1 LPLEFTVAGFR
12 FGHTIVCNGYNYNL
26 NFNSASLDL
35 LFTFTAL
42 SGQLGDFK
50 TLPENWI
57 IQWER
62 FIAPDG
68 GRNKARRLDTTIT
81 KALFRAVERQGHRR
95 AGKDAANLAVR
106 NLLRGYVLRMPIGQ
120 GVAKAMK
127 LQPLT
132 SAQLLKVA
140 NDSSNSDQAQALKDG
155 NFHRRT
161 PLWYYLL
168 AEAKHHGGGNRL
180 GPVGS
185 RSVAEVLVG
194 LVRRSQDSILQVP
207 DWKPTIRRANPP
219 TSCWPTSSASPRWC
233 RHRRHAQHPTAPF
246 HQRWVLNRAATGGPG
261 SSPSN
266 A

>member
-1 LPLEFTVAGFR
+1 MAGFR

-207 DWKPTIRRANPP
+207 GWKPTIRRANPP

>member
-1 LPLEFTVAGFR
+1 VASWATSRPCPRTGSSSGNASSLPT
-12 FGHTIVCNGYNYNL
+12 
-26 NFNSASLDL
+26 
-35 LFTFTAL
+35 
-42 SGQLGDFK
+42 
-50 TLPENWI
+50 
-57 IQWER
+57 
-62 FIAPDG
+62 G

-81 KALFRAVERQGHRR
+81 KALFRLRNVKGIEERP
-95 AGKDAANLAVR
+95 KDAANLAVR

-140 NDSSNSDQAQALKDG
+140 NDSGNSDQAQALKDG

-185 RSVAEVLVG
+185 RIVAEVLVG
-194 LVRRSQDSILQVP
+194 LVRRSQDSISLAGARLETDHPPGQ
-207 DWKPTIRRANPP
+207 PTRLRAGRPAPLRPGGVGTADTRNTQRHP
-219 TSCWPTSSASPRWC
+219 SISSAS
-233 RHRRHAQHPTAPF
+233 
-246 HQRWVLNRAATGGPG
+246 
-261 SSPSN
+261 
-266 A
+266 